1 MMHDRER
8 TRRLVLPGLLA
19 SSLLI
24 MAAFGCRAGPRSR
37 LRVADAGSGSHADA
51 DGHSRS
57 DRHADSA
64 RQPRARVRLERD
76 RRVVL
81 VGPNGMTLY
90 TLSSETSM
98 GSTCTGGCLAAW
110 PPLLVAA
117 GGSVTGPTGAT
128 GTFSTIT
135 RADNGATQAAY
146 NGRPLYYFV
155 HDTAAGQANGQGIKA
170 FGGIWLVAALSGA
183 ASTVQLGSHAN
194 ATLGTILTGANDM
207 TLYTLSSDPNN
218 GTVCTGTCL
227 TFWPP
232 LLVAAGG
239 SATGPA
245 GSTGT
250 FGSFVRADGTAQVT
264 HDGRALY
271 YFAHDT
277 AAGQTNGEGITGLGG
292 VWHVALA
299 ARAVATSSPAAT
311 AAPTT
316 ASTVP
321 PTSTSGTGSGDVP
334 GSLPALLLA
343 LLGGAIMTVL
353 TVGALSRRMH
363 RE

>member
-1 MMHDRER
+1 MHDRER

-24 MAAFGCRAGPRSR
+24 MAA
-37 LRVADAGSGSHADA
+37 LVAAPALAITYETPAPTATPVPTATPTPPASLVLASGSSAS
-51 DGHSRS
+51 DGSF
-57 DRHADSA
+57 
-64 RQPRARVRLERD
+64 
-76 RRVVL
+76 L

-90 TLSSETSM
+90 TLSSETST
-98 GSTCTGGCLAAW
+98 GSVCTGGCLAAW

-135 RADNGATQAAY
+135 RADDGATQVAY
-146 NGRPLYYFV
+146 NGRPLDYFV

-170 FGGIWLVAALSGA
+170 FGGVWLVAALSGA
-183 ASTVQLGSHAN
+183 ASSVQLGSQSSSA
-194 ATLGTILTGANDM
+194 LGTFLTGTNGM
-207 TLYTLSSDPNN
+207 TLYTLSSDPND

-277 AAGQTNGEGITGLGG
+277 AAGQTNGEGIQGLGG

-299 ARAVATSSPAAT
+299 ARAVATASPAAT
-311 AAPTT
+311 EAPTS

-321 PTSTSGTGSGDVP
+321 PTSTGGPGSGDVP

-343 LLGGAIMTVL
+343 LLGGAVLTML
-353 TVGALSRRMH
+353 TVGALSRRLH

>member
-1 MMHDRER
+1 MHDRER

-24 MAAFGCRAGPRSR
+24 MAA
-37 LRVADAGSGSHADA
+37 LVAAPALAITYATASPDPSASASPTATPTPPASLVLASGSGAST
-51 DGHSRS
+51 GSF
-57 DRHADSA
+57 
-64 RQPRARVRLERD
+64 
-76 RRVVL
+76 L

-90 TLSSETSM
+90 TLSSETST
-98 GSTCTGGCLAAW
+98 GSVCTGGCLAAW

-117 GGSVTGPTGAT
+117 GGSVTGPSGAT

-155 HDTAAGQANGQGIKA
+155 HDTAAGQTNGQGIKA

-183 ASTVQLGSHAN
+183 ASTVQLGSHVN
-194 ATLGTILTGANDM
+194 ASLGTILTGANDM

-245 GSTGT
+245 GSTGS
-250 FGSFVRADGTAQVT
+250 FGYVRA
-264 HDGRALY
+264 GRR
-271 YFAHDT
+271 H
-277 AAGQTNGEGITGLGG
+277 
-292 VWHVALA
+292 
-299 ARAVATSSPAAT
+299 R
-311 AAPTT
+311 
-316 ASTVP
+316 
-321 PTSTSGTGSGDVP
+321 P
-334 GSLPALLLA
+334 GHA
-343 LLGGAIMTVL
+343 
-353 TVGALSRRMH
+353 
-363 RE
+363 

>member
-1 MMHDRER
+1 MHDRER

-24 MAAFGCRAGPRSR
+24 MAAM
-37 LRVADAGSGSHADA
+37 VAAPALAITYASPSPAASMAPTATPSPTATPTPPASVVLTSGSGAS
-51 DGHSRS
+51 DGSF
-57 DRHADSA
+57 
-64 RQPRARVRLERD
+64 
-76 RRVVL
+76 L

-90 TLSSETSM
+90 TLSSETST
-98 GSTCTGGCLAAW
+98 GSVCTGGCLAAW

-117 GGSVTGPTGAT
+117 GGSVTGPAGAT

-135 RADNGATQAAY
+135 RADGGATQVAY

-170 FGGIWLVAALSGA
+170 FGGVWLVAALSGA
-183 ASTVQLGSHAN
+183 ASTVQLGSHASS
-194 ATLGTILTGANDM
+194 ALGTFLTGANGM
-207 TLYTLSSDPNN
+207 TLYTLSSDPND

-227 TFWPP
+227 SFWPP

-277 AAGQTNGEGITGLGG
+277 AAGQTNGEGIQGVGG

-299 ARAVATSSPAAT
+299 ARAVATASPAAT
-311 AAPTT
+311 EAPTS

-321 PTSTSGTGSGDVP
+321 PTSTSSTGSGDVP

-343 LLGGAIMTVL
+343 LLGGAIVTML